1 MNFQWVNQEKS
12 FDPQNGNK
20 QREKVEQIIEYLG
33 TNESVFCSVVGS
45 SSNREAIS
53 FPWGTATSL
62 YFILSPRLLLIRL
75 LSTYG
80 QSTSE
85 TLMFNNSWLK
95 FYQKAFF
102 ISVIMT
108 YCNKS
113 YRKCH
118 LTYLYITDVFFVAW
132 VLLQHK

>member
-1 MNFQWVNQEKS
+1 MNIQWVNQEKS
-12 FDPQNGNK
+12 FDLQNGNK

-45 SSNREAIS
+45 SSNREAMS

-62 YFILSPRLLLIRL
+62 YFILSPRLLLTRL

-85 TLMFNNSWLK
+85 TLIFNYSWLK

-102 ISVIMT
+102 ISV
-108 YCNKS
+108 N
-113 YRKCH
+113 
-118 LTYLYITDVFFVAW
+118 LPLYHWCFLCSLGSPATQINHINPF
-132 VLLQHK
+132 